1 MGETKV
7 KVGILNLTDASL
19 PPQPVCRPD
28 GTGRRG
34 RQAHLKAIEVE
45 CLVGTGATLTTLP
58 GRVLAQAKIT
68 PTGKVK
74 LHLADG
80 REIIR
85 DYGQAKLML
94 NGETIILDRVVF
106 GQANDPALLGLTA
119 LETAG
124 LVVDPIARKLIK
136 KDYYQQY

>member
-7 KVGILNLTDASL
+7 KVSILNLTD
-19 PPQPVCRPD
+19 
-28 GTGRRG
+28 
-34 RQAHLKAIEVE
+34 AHLKAIEVE
-45 CLVGTGATLTTLP
+45 CIVDTGATLTTLP
-58 GRVLAQAKIT
+58 ARVLELAKIT

-85 DYGQAKLML
+85 DYGSAKLLL

-106 GQANDPALLGLTA
+106 GQEKDPALLGLTA

-124 LVVDPIARKLIK
+124 LMVDPIARKLVK